1 MQLEKKKK
9 KDAPGYDNL
18 GYIMV
23 VRLVNS
29 HLKETSPASVE
40 MFVLSTEPRTQ
51 CFGK

>member
-1 MQLEKKKK
+1 MQLAKK
-9 KDAPGYDNL
+9 KDAPGHDNL

-23 VRLVNS
+23 VRSVNS
-29 HLKETSPASVE
+29 HLKETSPASLE

>member
-9 KDAPGYDNL
+9 DAPGHDSL

-29 HLKETSPASVE
+29 HLKKTSPASME
-40 MFVLSTEPRTQ
+40 KFVLSTEPRTQ
-51 CFGK
+51 CFRK